1 MKRLN
6 YLMNGLAA
14 LALIVLFAQCAGNTD
29 KQTTNAPA
37 QAGGLSEMKIAYVE
51 IDTLLAKYNYCIDL
65 NEAMVKKSENVRMT
79 LNQKAN
85 SLNKEKQDF
94 QKKVENNAFLSQ
106 DRAQQEYNRLVKLEQ
121 DLQELSNKLQNG
133 LMEENNK
140 NSLQFRDSIN
150 AFLKE
155 YNKTHGYS
163 LIFSNTGFDNL
174 LYADSTFN
182 ITKEIVDGLNAR
194 YSPVKK

>member
-174 LYADSTFN
+174 LYADSAFN
-182 ITKEIVDGLNAR
+182 ITEEIVNGLNAR

>member
-1 MKRLN
+1 MLPYSFLLSVHGTHQHKKIS
-6 YLMNGLAA
+6 GS
-14 LALIVLFAQCAGNTD
+14 VLPAGIPKT
-29 KQTTNAPA
+29 
-37 QAGGLSEMKIAYVE
+37 
-51 IDTLLAKYNYCIDL
+51 C
-65 NEAMVKKSENVRMT
+65 
-79 LNQKAN
+79 
-85 SLNKEKQDF
+85 
-94 QKKVENNAFLSQ
+94 
-106 DRAQQEYNRLVKLEQ
+106 
-121 DLQELSNKLQNG
+121 

-174 LYADSTFN
+174 LYADSAFN
-182 ITKEIVDGLNAR
+182 ITEEIVNGLNAR